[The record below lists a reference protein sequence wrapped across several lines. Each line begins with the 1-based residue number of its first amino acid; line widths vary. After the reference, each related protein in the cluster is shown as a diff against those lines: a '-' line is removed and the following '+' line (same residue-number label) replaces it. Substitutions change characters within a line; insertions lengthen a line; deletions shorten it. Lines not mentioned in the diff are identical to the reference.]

1 MQKNLLPGTFYK
13 GKNASG
19 ELSYNRNRN
28 IPLKELPSRKRR
40 SRPTPSV
47 SRFFHAKDSVPL
59 ALGIRQDDDQSQD
72 KCPIIR

>member
-1 MQKNLLPGTFYK
+1 MQKIYYQEHVQ

-47 SRFFHAKDSVPL
+47 SRLFHAKDSVPL
-59 ALGIRQDDDQSQD
+59 ALGTVLEDDDQSQD